1 MINVIR
7 NTFCIFKRNK
17 EFIYLITIQPLLIF
31 LLMSFLLPYSKTHN
45 VAVADLSE
53 NQTVSQALEN
63 IEGIKA
69 VSVSKEAVT
78 EKLIGG
84 SAELAVIVNADGTA
98 QIIGFGSSEVEGA
111 VTLCVEN
118 ALSGTGEA
126 IETSINAAPKRGMPI
141 GNSLGFMIF
150 KTLTA
155 SNLLAALLIQE
166 RNNKMKD
173 RIMLSGI
180 KTGSYIGGMA
190 FVYLVF
196 MMIGSAVYYLAARLF
211 NFDLGMKQPIGFLLM
226 MFTANVLSV
235 TLYLFAST
243 LVKKEDSLWFM
254 ASFVLLPMA
263 LFSGVLFP
271 YEFMPDIMKKI
282 GALFPQRWISL
293 GIENMQR
300 SGTITAAL
308 PQMAMVLGLSAIL
321 FVIAVF
327 KSRSKNRIYG
337 GNSHEEQGK

>member
-31 LLMSFLLPYSKTHN
+31 LLMSVLLPYTKTHN
-45 VAVADLSE
+45 VAVTDLSE
-53 NQTVSQALEN
+53 AAAVEQALSDM
-63 IEGIKA
+63 EGIKA
-69 VSVSKEAVT
+69 VTVSADEVT

-84 SAELAVIVNADGTA
+84 SAELAVIVNADNTV
-98 QIIGFGSSEVEGA
+98 QIIGFGKSEIEGA
-111 VTLCVEN
+111 VSLCVEN
-118 ALSGTGEA
+118 ALSGK
-126 IETSINAAPKRGMPI
+126 NAAVEVNVNEAPKRGMPI

-196 MMIGSAVYYLAARLF
+196 MMIGSVVYYLAARLF

-235 TLYLFAST
+235 TIYLFAST

-271 YEFMPDIMKKI
+271 YEFMPEIMKII
-282 GALFPQRWISL
+282 GACFPQRWISL

-300 SGTITAAL
+300 TGTVSAAV
-308 PQMAMVLGLSAIL
+308 PQIGMVLGLSALL
-321 FVIAVF
+321 FAAAVI
-327 KSRSKNRIYG
+327 RSKSNNMVHG
-337 GNSHEEQGK
+337 GNQNEKK

>member
-53 NQTVSQALEN
+53 NHAVSQALEKM
-63 IEGIKA
+63 EGIKA
-69 VSVSKEAVT
+69 VNVSEDAVT

-84 SAELAVIVNADGTA
+84 SAELAVIVRADGTA
-98 QIIGFGSSEVEGA
+98 QIISFGSSEAEGA

-118 ALSGTGEA
+118 ALSGTGGA
-126 IETSINAAPKRGMPI
+126 VKTSINAAPKRGMPI

-211 NFDLGMKQPIGFLLM
+211 HFDLGMKQPIGFLLM

-235 TLYLFAST
+235 TIYLFAST

-300 SGTITAAL
+300 SGTIAAAL
-308 PQMAMVLGLSAIL
+308 PQMAMVLGLSAVL
-321 FVIAVF
+321 FGIAVF
-327 KSRSKNRIYG
+327 RSRSKNQIYG
-337 GNSHEEQGK
+337 GNSNEKK

>member
-1 MINVIR
+1 MINVIC

-31 LLMSFLLPYSKTHN
+31 LLMSVLLPYTKTHN

-53 NQTVSQALEN
+53 SAAVVQALSEMEGINAVTVSADE
-63 IEGIKA
+63 
-69 VSVSKEAVT
+69 VT

-84 SAELAVIVNADGTA
+84 SAELAVIVNADNTV
-98 QIIGFGSSEVEGA
+98 QIIGFGKSEIEGA
-111 VTLCVEN
+111 VSLCVEN
-118 ALSGTGEA
+118 ALSEKSPMIEA
-126 IETSINAAPKRGMPI
+126 NVNEAPKRGMPI

-180 KTGSYIGGMA
+180 KTGAYIGGMA
-190 FVYLVF
+190 FVYLIF

-211 NFDLGMKQPIGFLLM
+211 NFDLGMKQPVGFLLM

-235 TLYLFAST
+235 TIYLFAST

-271 YEFMPDIMKKI
+271 YEFMPEIMKKI
-282 GALFPQRWISL
+282 GTCFPQRWISL

-300 SGTITAAL
+300 TGTVSAAV
-308 PQMAMVLGLSAIL
+308 PQMGMVLGLSALL
-321 FVIAVF
+321 FAAAVIR
-327 KSRSKNRIYG
+327 SQSKNMIHG
-337 GNSHEEQGK
+337 GNQNEKN

>member
-1 MINVIR
+1 MKNVIR

-45 VAVADLSE
+45 IAVADMSGD
-53 NQTVSQALEN
+53 QAVSQALEN
-63 IEGIKA
+63 MEGIKA
-69 VSVSKEAVT
+69 VNVREDDIT

-84 SAELAVIVNADGTA
+84 SAELAVIVDEDGNS
-98 QIIGFGSSEVEGA
+98 QIIGFGNSEVEGA
-111 VTLCVEN
+111 VALCVEN
-118 ALSGTGEA
+118 ALSGNGEL
-126 IETSINAAPKRGMPI
+126 IPTSINAAPKRGMPI

-155 SNLLAALLIQE
+155 GNLLAALLIQE

-211 NFDLGMKQPIGFLLM
+211 RFDLGMKQPIGFLLM
-226 MFTANVLSV
+226 MFTANVLSIAI
-235 TLYLFAST
+235 YLFAST

-271 YEFMPDIMKKI
+271 YEFMPGIMKKI
-282 GALFPQRWISL
+282 GSLFPQRWISL
-293 GIENMQR
+293 GIENMQK
-300 SGTITAAL
+300 SGTLTAAL
-308 PQMAMVLGLSAIL
+308 PQMAMVLGLSAVL
-321 FVIAVF
+321 FAAAVF
-327 KSRSKNRIYG
+327 GSRRK
-337 GNSHEEQGK
+337 E

>member
-1 MINVIR
+1 MKNVIR

-31 LLMSFLLPYSKTHN
+31 LLMSFLLPYSKTHSI
-45 VAVADLSE
+45 AVCDHSGNAAAA
-53 NQTVSQALEN
+53 QALEN
-63 IEGIKA
+63 MEGIKA
-69 VSVSKEAVT
+69 VNVREDDIT

-84 SAELAVIVNADGTA
+84 SAELAVIVGEDGSSRM
-98 QIIGFGSSEVEGA
+98 IGFGNSEVEGA
-111 VTLCVEN
+111 VALCVEN
-118 ALSGTGEA
+118 ALSGTGEPVQ
-126 IETSINAAPKRGMPI
+126 TSINAAPKRGMPI

-155 SNLLAALLIQE
+155 GNLLAALLIQE

-180 KTGSYIGGMA
+180 RTGSYIGGMA

-211 NFDLGMKQPIGFLLM
+211 RFDLGMKQPIGFLLM

-235 TLYLFAST
+235 AIYLFAST

-282 GALFPQRWISL
+282 GSLFPQRWISL
-293 GIENMQR
+293 GIENMQK
-300 SGTITAAL
+300 SGTIAAAL
-308 PQMAMVLGLSAIL
+308 PQMAMVLGLSAVL
-321 FVIAVF
+321 FAAAVF
-327 KSRSKNRIYG
+327 GSRRK
-337 GNSHEEQGK
+337 E

>member
-7 NTFCIFKRNK
+7 NTFCIFRRNK

-45 VAVADLSE
+45 IAVCDHSEDRVAA
-53 NQTVSQALEN
+53 QALEN
-63 IEGIKA
+63 VEGIKA
-69 VSVSKEAVT
+69 VSVSEEAVT

-84 SAELAVIVNADGTA
+84 SAEIAVIVSADGTA
-98 QIIGFGSSEVEGA
+98 QIISFGSSEVEGE

-118 ALSGTGEA
+118 ALSGQSTVV
-126 IETSINAAPKRGMPI
+126 ETTVNAAPKRGMPI

-150 KTLTA
+150 KTLTS

-166 RNNKMKD
+166 RNCKMKD

-196 MMIGSAVYYLAARLF
+196 MMIGSAVYYLAARLLG
-211 NFDLGMKQPIGFLLM
+211 FDLGMKQPIGFLLM

-235 TLYLFAST
+235 TIYIFAST

-282 GALFPQRWISL
+282 GALFPQRWISH
-293 GIENMQR
+293 GIEKMQR
-300 SGTITAAL
+300 SGTITAAI
-308 PQMAMVLGLSAIL
+308 PQMAMVLGASAVL
-321 FVIAVF
+321 FVTAVF
-327 KSRSKNRIYG
+327 RSRSNNQIYG
-337 GNSHEEQGK
+337 GKSNEKK

>member
-17 EFIYLITIQPLLIF
+17 EFIYLITIQPVLIF

-45 VAVADLSE
+45 IAVCDKTESTAVL
-53 NQTVSQALEN
+53 QALESM
-63 IEGIKA
+63 EGIKTY
-69 VSVSKEAVT
+69 SVSEDEIT
-78 EKLIGG
+78 GKLISG
-84 SAELAVIVNADGTA
+84 SAEIAVIVNSDGTA
-98 QIIGFGSSEVEGA
+98 QITDFGSSEAAGA
-111 VTLCVEN
+111 VMLCVEN
-118 ALSGTGEA
+118 ALSEKVKPT
-126 IETSINAAPKRGMPI
+126 ETIINAAPKRGMPI

-155 SNLLAALLIQE
+155 SNLLGALIIQE

-173 RIMLSGI
+173 RIMLSGL

-196 MMIGSAVYYLAARLF
+196 MMAGSVVYYLAARIMR
-211 NFDLGMKQPIGFLLM
+211 FDLGMKNPFGFLLM
-226 MFTANVLSV
+226 MFTANILSV
-235 TLYLFAST
+235 TIYLFAST
-243 LVKKEDSLWFM
+243 LVKKEDNLWFM

-282 GALFPQRWISL
+282 GSLFPQRWISL
-293 GIENMQR
+293 GIENMQK
-300 SGTITAAL
+300 SGTITAAV
-308 PQMAMVLGLSAIL
+308 PQIGMILGLSAVL
-321 FVIAVF
+321 FMIAVIR
-327 KSRSKNRIYG
+327 SRSRKTQI
-337 GNSHEEQGK
+337 

>member
-17 EFIYLITIQPLLIF
+17 EFFYLITIQPILIF

-45 VAVADLSE
+45 IAVCDNSE
-53 NQTVSQALEN
+53 STSVMQALEN
-63 IEGIKA
+63 LEGVKTI
-69 VSVSKEAVT
+69 SVNEDEIT
-78 EKLIGG
+78 GKLISGN
-84 SAELAVIVNADGTA
+84 AEIAVIVNADGTS
-98 QIIGFGSSEVEGA
+98 QIIDFGNSEASGA
-111 VTLCVEN
+111 VMLCVEN
-118 ALSGTGEA
+118 ALSKKAQSVTA
-126 IETSINAAPKRGMPI
+126 TINEAPKRGMPI

-155 SNLLAALLIQE
+155 SNLLGALLIQE

-190 FVYLVF
+190 FVYLVL
-196 MMIGSAVYYLAARLF
+196 MMVGSAVYYLAARIM
-211 NFDLGMKQPIGFLLM
+211 NFDLGMKHPVGFLLM

-235 TLYLFAST
+235 TIYLFAST
-243 LVKKEDSLWFM
+243 LVKKEDNLWFM

-282 GALFPQRWISL
+282 GSLFPQRWISL
-293 GIENMQR
+293 GIENMQK
-300 SGTITAAL
+300 SGTISAAV
-308 PQMAMVLGLSAIL
+308 PQIGMVLGLSAVL
-321 FVIAVF
+321 FMIAVVR
-327 KSRSKNRIYG
+327 STSKNMIYNG
-337 GNSHEEQGK
+337 GNSNEKE

>member
-1 MINVIR
+1 
-7 NTFCIFKRNK
+7 KRNK

-45 VAVADLSE
+45 VAVADFTE
-53 NQTVSQALEN
+53 NAAVSQALEKM
-63 IEGIKA
+63 EGIKA
-69 VSVSKEAVT
+69 VTVSEDAIT
-78 EKLIGG
+78 EKLING
-84 SAELAVIVNADGTA
+84 SAELAVIVHADGTA
-98 QIIGFGSSEVEGA
+98 QIIGFGASEIEGA

-118 ALSGTGEA
+118 ALSQKSTLVKVNL
-126 IETSINAAPKRGMPI
+126 NAAPKRGMPI

-180 KTGSYIGGMA
+180 RTGSYIGGMA

-211 NFDLGMKQPIGFLLM
+211 NFNLGMKQPLGFLLM

-235 TLYLFAST
+235 AIYLFAST

-271 YEFMPDIMKKI
+271 YEFMPDVMQKI
-282 GALFPQRWISL
+282 GMLFPQRWLSL
-293 GIENMQR
+293 GIENMQKK
-300 SGTITAAL
+300 GTLTAAL
-308 PQMAMVLGLSAIL
+308 PQMAMVLGLSAVL
-321 FVIAVF
+321 FVIAVI
-327 KSRSKNRIYG
+327 RSSSQNRIYG
-337 GNSHEEQGK
+337 GKNS

>member
-31 LLMSFLLPYSKTHN
+31 LLMSVLLPYTKTHN

-53 NQTVSQALEN
+53 TAAVEQALSGM
-63 IEGIKA
+63 EGIKA
-69 VSVSKEAVT
+69 VTVSADEVT

-84 SAELAVIVNADGTA
+84 SAELAVIVNADNTV
-98 QIIGFGSSEVEGA
+98 QIIGFGESEIEGA
-111 VTLCVEN
+111 VSLCVEN
-118 ALSGTGEA
+118 ALSEKSPMIEA
-126 IETSINAAPKRGMPI
+126 NVNEAPKRGMPI

-166 RNNKMKD
+166 RNNKIKD

-180 KTGSYIGGMA
+180 KTGAYIGGMA
-190 FVYLVF
+190 FVYLIF

-226 MFTANVLSV
+226 MLTANVLSV
-235 TLYLFAST
+235 TIYLFAST

-271 YEFMPDIMKKI
+271 YEFMPEIMKKI
-282 GALFPQRWISL
+282 GTCFPQRWISL

-300 SGTITAAL
+300 TGMVSAAI
-308 PQMAMVLGLSAIL
+308 PQMGMVLGLSALL
-321 FVIAVF
+321 FAAAVIR
-327 KSRSKNRIYG
+327 SQSKNRIHG
-337 GNSHEEQGK
+337 GNQNEKN

>member
-31 LLMSFLLPYSKTHN
+31 LLMSVLLPYTKTHN
-45 VAVADLSE
+45 VAVADLSGTAAAE
-53 NQTVSQALEN
+53 QALSEM
-63 IEGIKA
+63 EGIKA
-69 VSVSKEAVT
+69 VTVSADEVT

-84 SAELAVIVNADGTA
+84 SAELAVIVNTDNTV
-98 QIIGFGSSEVEGA
+98 QIIGFGGSEIEGA

-118 ALSGTGEA
+118 ALSEKSTA
-126 IETSINAAPKRGMPI
+126 IEANVNEVPKRGMPI

-180 KTGSYIGGMA
+180 KTGSYIGGMS

-196 MMIGSAVYYLAARLF
+196 MMIGSLVYYLAARLF
-211 NFDLGMKQPIGFLLM
+211 HFDLGMRQPIGFLLM
-226 MFTANVLSV
+226 MFTANILSV
-235 TLYLFAST
+235 TIYLFAST

-271 YEFMPDIMKKI
+271 YEFMPEVMKKI
-282 GALFPQRWISL
+282 GACFPQRWISL
-293 GIENMQR
+293 GIENMQKT
-300 SGTITAAL
+300 GTVSAAV
-308 PQMAMVLGLSAIL
+308 PQMGMVLGLSVLL
-321 FVIAVF
+321 FAAAVI
-327 KSRSKNRIYG
+327 RSKSKNTIHG
-337 GNSHEEQGK
+337 GIEHEKK

>member
-1 MINVIR
+1 
-7 NTFCIFKRNK
+7 
-17 EFIYLITIQPLLIF
+17 
-31 LLMSFLLPYSKTHN
+31 MSGKG
-45 VAVADLSE
+45 
-53 NQTVSQALEN
+53 EN
-63 IEGIKA
+63 IGI
-69 VSVSKEAVT
+69 
-78 EKLIGG
+78 
-84 SAELAVIVNADGTA
+84 N
-98 QIIGFGSSEVEGA
+98 
-111 VTLCVEN
+111 
-118 ALSGTGEA
+118 
-126 IETSINAAPKRGMPI
+126 INDAPERGMPI

-180 KTGSYIGGMA
+180 KTGSYIGGKA
-190 FVYLVF
+190 LVYLML
-196 MMIGSAVYYLAARLF
+196 MMMGSVVYYLAARIL

-226 MFTANVLSV
+226 MFTANILSV
-235 TLYLFAST
+235 TIYLFAST

-282 GALFPQRWISL
+282 GTLFPQRWISL

-300 SGTITAAL
+300 TGTFVSAL
-308 PQMAMVLGLSAIL
+308 PQIAMILGLSAIL
-321 FVIAVF
+321 FVIAVYR
-327 KSRSKNRIYG
+327 SRLHKTADASTLRQHRLY
-337 GNSHEEQGK
+337 